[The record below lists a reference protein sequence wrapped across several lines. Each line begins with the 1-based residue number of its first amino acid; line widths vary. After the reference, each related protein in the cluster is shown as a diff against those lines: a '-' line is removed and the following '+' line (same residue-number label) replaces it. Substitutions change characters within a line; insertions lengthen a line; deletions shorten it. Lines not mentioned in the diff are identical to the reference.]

1 MAKFP
6 FRDTALPLEDR
17 IGDLLSR
24 LSVEEKVSQLCN
36 SAGAVAGLSVP
47 AYNWW
52 NEALHGV
59 ARAGTATVFPQA
71 IALAAM
77 FDEELLEEIAGA
89 IAEEARA
96 KYNLAQ
102 KKKDTGAYKGLTFWS
117 PNINILRDPRWGRGH
132 ETYGEDPYLTARL
145 GVAFIRGLQQRDDVT
160 GKLKTA
166 ACAKHFAAHSGPEG
180 KRHSFN
186 AEVSKKD
193 LFETY
198 LPAFEAAVK
207 EGRVEAV
214 MGAYN
219 ALNGTPCCCNGEL
232 LNGILRGKWGFQGH
246 VVSDCGAIDDIH
258 RGHRVTRS
266 AKESAALALKNGC
279 DLNCGRTYQHLIDSY
294 EADLI
299 DENDLDTAL
308 RHLLRARFLLG
319 MFDEPGSVPYDAIGG
334 EVVACAEH
342 KALALRAAER
352 AAVLL
357 ENNGILPLDADKIK
371 KIAVVGPNA
380 DSRSVLLGNY
390 NGTPTEYVT
399 ALEGLKNYL
408 GADKVLYARGCR
420 LFGKNSERLLREAER
435 AAQAADAVIACV
447 GLDPSLE
454 GEQGDA
460 FNSDGSGDKTTLDI
474 PLCQE
479 TLLERLKTTGKPVVA
494 VLNTG
499 SSVRVRTPGLD
510 ALLNLWYPGEQGGAA
525 LARLLFG
532 EVSPCGRLP
541 MTFYRSVGDLPAFED
556 YAMRGR
562 TYRYFEGEPL
572 YPFGYGLSYT
582 RFEYGNL
589 TARRNADGGAEVSLT
604 LHNSGGRDVRETV
617 LVFVRAVD
625 PQPGQP
631 RKSLKAFRSVFLRA
645 KEETRVTFTLGAEA
659 FLFINEEGESFAPA
673 CCFAVEAGPL
683 TAIVE

>member
-6 FRDTALPLEDR
+6 FRDTALPLEER
-17 IGDLLSR
+17 IEDLLSR

-59 ARAGTATVFPQA
+59 ARSGTATVFPQA

-132 ETYGEDPYLTARL
+132 ETYGEDPFLTARL
-145 GVAFIRGLQQRDDVT
+145 GVAFIRGLQQRGEDGT
-160 GKLKTA
+160 LKTA

-207 EGRVEAV
+207 EGLVEAV

-219 ALNGTPCCCNGEL
+219 ALNGSPCCCNADL
-232 LNGILRGKWGFQGH
+232 LNGILRKKWGFHGH

-279 DLNCGRTYQHLIDSY
+279 DLNCGKTYQHLIDSY

-308 RHLLRARFLLG
+308 RRLLRARFLLG
-319 MFDEPGSVPYDAIGG
+319 MFDEPGSGPYDAIGD

-357 ENNGILPLDADKIK
+357 ENNGILPLDISKIN
-371 KIAVVGPNA
+371 KIAVIGPNA

-390 NGTPTEYVT
+390 NGTPTEYIT
-399 ALEGLKNYL
+399 ALEGLSNYL
-408 GADKVLYARGCR
+408 GADKVIYAKGCR
-420 LFGKNSERLLREAER
+420 LFGRNSERLLRDAER
-435 AAQAADAVIACV
+435 AALAADIVIACV

-460 FNSDGSGDKTTLDI
+460 FNYDGSGDKTTLDI
-474 PLCQE
+474 PPCQE
-479 TLLERLKTTGKPVVA
+479 TLLRRLKATGKPVIA

-499 SSVRVRTPGLD
+499 SSVRLETPGLD
-510 ALLNLWYPGEQGGAA
+510 ALLNMWYPGEQGGAA

-541 MTFYRSVGDLPAFED
+541 MTFYRSVGDLPHFED

-562 TYRYFEGEPL
+562 TYRYFDGEPL
-572 YPFGYGLSYT
+572 YPFGYGLTYT
-582 RFEYGNL
+582 RFDYTCLKVE
-589 TARRNADGGAEVSLT
+589 RNTDGGAEVSLT
-604 LHNSGGRDVRETV
+604 LQNTGGRDGLETV
-617 LVFVRAVD
+617 LVFVRAVN
-625 PQPGQP
+625 PPPGQP
-631 RKSLKAFRSVFLRA
+631 RKSLKAFRGIFLRA
-645 KEETRVTFTLGAEA
+645 GEQTLVHFTLGAET
-659 FLFINEEGESFAPA
+659 FLLVDEDGELYAPA
-673 CCFAVEAGPL
+673 CGFDVEAGL
-683 TAIVE
+683 LSARVE

>member
-1 MAKFP
+1 MANFP
-6 FRDTALPLEDR
+6 FRDTTLPLEVR
-17 IGDLLSR
+17 IEDLLTR

-36 SAGAVAGLSVP
+36 SASAVAGLSLP

-77 FDEELLEEIAGA
+77 FDDQLLEEIAAA

-132 ETYGEDPYLTARL
+132 ETYGEDPFLTSRL
-145 GVAFIRGLQQRDDVT
+145 GVAFIKGLQQRDSS

-207 EGRVEAV
+207 EGQVEAV

-219 ALNGTPCCCNGEL
+219 ALNGTPCCCNAEL
-232 LNGILRGKWGFQGH
+232 LNGILREKWGFQGH

-258 RGHRVTRS
+258 RGHRTTRS
-266 AKESAALALKNGC
+266 AKESSALALKNGC
-279 DLNCGRTYQHLIDSY
+279 DLNCGKTYQHLIDSY

-308 RHLLRARFLLG
+308 RRLLRARFLLG
-319 MFDEPGSVPYDAIGG
+319 MFDQPGSGAYDAIG
-334 EVVACAEH
+334 EDVVACAEH

-357 ENNGILPLDADKIK
+357 ANNGILPLEAGKLK
-371 KIAVVGPNA
+371 KVAVIGPNA

-390 NGTPTEYVT
+390 NGTPTEYST
-399 ALEGLKNYL
+399 ALEGLSNYL
-408 GADKVLYARGCR
+408 GTDKVIYAKGCR
-420 LFGKNSERLLREAER
+420 LFGRNSERLLREAER
-435 AAQAADAVIACV
+435 AALAADVVIACV

-460 FNSDGSGDKTTLDI
+460 FNSDGSGDKTSLGI
-474 PLCQE
+474 PPCQE
-479 TLLERLKTTGKPVVA
+479 TLLQRLKATGKPVVA

-499 SSVRVRTPGLD
+499 SSVSVQTPGLD
-510 ALLNLWYPGEQGGAA
+510 ALLNMWYPGEQGGAA

-532 EVSPCGRLP
+532 DASPCGRLP
-541 MTFYRSVGDLPAFED
+541 MTFYRSVDDLPDFED
-556 YAMRGR
+556 YSMRGR

-572 YPFGYGLSYT
+572 YPFGSGLTYT
-582 RFEYGNL
+582 RFDYSNL
-589 TARRNADGGAEVSLT
+589 KAERNSGGGAEVSLT
-604 LHNSGGRDVRETV
+604 LRNARERDARETV
-617 LVFVRAVD
+617 QVFVRALD
-625 PQPGQP
+625 TIIGQP
-631 RKSLKAFRSVFLRA
+631 RKSLKAFRGIFLRA
-645 KEETRVTFTLGAEA
+645 GEEARVSFALAAEA
-659 FLFINEEGESFAPA
+659 FMFIDDEGEPYAPD
-673 CCFAVEAGPL
+673 CGFAVEAGPL
-683 TAIVE
+683 TARVE